1 MLRHGNSQS
10 LFDNGF
16 YTQNSYVVAIVVQ
29 LLATRRNFASS
40 TWVLGGTTLR
50 STSFP
55 AVQIATV
62 RLTMVTSTGDRKD
75 GLECNMGALII
86 THAFWGYNGPPNP
99 ILI

>member
-16 YTQNSYVVAIVVQ
+16 YTQNSYVVAIV
-29 LLATRRNFASS
+29 SS
-40 TWVLGGTTLR
+40 TPGYSQKLR
-50 STSFP
+50 KFYMGPWRDYTSQYILSSSTDSD
-55 AVQIATV
+55 V
-62 RLTMVTSTGDRKD
+62 RLTMVTSTGDRD

-86 THAFWGYNGPPNP
+86 TDAFWGYNGPPNP